1 MKNEVRHRQS
11 ITVHCNN
18 VLYTKNFL
26 VTGAMLIDLG
36 DILKLIESDFPDQTV
51 NLREWARH
59 LRRCRYSHWDLPE
72 NCRKRLNRFLF
83 FGRGLVEALEA
94 CV

>member
-59 LRRCRYSHWDLPE
+59 LRQCRYRHCDLLG
-72 NCRKRLNRFLF
+72 NWCKRLDRFLCF
-83 FGRGLVEALEA
+83 RIDLVEALRA
-94 CV
+94 CA